1 MLTRIEATAACDPVF
16 GLKNAVEQ
24 AQTLVQQ
31 HEAITLSQ
39 QDFAAFLNALDTPAQ
54 PLPALQRA
62 FARHVVQVR

>member
-1 MLTRIEATAACDPVF
+1 MLTRTETTAACDPEL
-16 GLKNAVEQ
+16 GLRNAVEQ

-62 FARHVVQVR
+62 FARHAVQVR